1 MVWLPSCG
9 SISWRIGCAV
19 WHCTPPGSGGEV
31 TANLS
36 LLTWFARC
44 PGPEDF
50 QMMILPASKDAV
62 SPSFLVHTPV
72 HGALAVLKHF
82 ALSLTIILPRFLIIP
97 ANGIVDRAF
106 TILYNMQDLSL
117 SSVRHKTVTRYCYHQ
132 TRVMCTYSEFESTH

>member
-62 SPSFLVHTPV
+62 SPSFLVHNPV
-72 HGALAVLKHF
+72 HNPDAK
-82 ALSLTIILPRFLIIP
+82 IIL
-97 ANGIVDRAF
+97 
-106 TILYNMQDLSL
+106 
-117 SSVRHKTVTRYCYHQ
+117 H
-132 TRVMCTYSEFESTH
+132 CTEFEPRDSDIKNFY